1 MAKDHLM
8 KIGEVAKRTGTTL
21 RTVRYYEELDLIRPT
36 VRTQGGFRLYSEEEC
51 KRVQLIKNLQL
62 LDFPLAKI
70 KQLFESRSHAE
81 TGDAAAQ
88 DILAVLA
95 KELKEAEVRIARYV
109 EMKKAIEG
117 TIDILNNCRGC
128 LARPCRE
135 VCYACDNITTR
146 PALPL
151 PLECLISWS

>member
-1 MAKDHLM
+1 MGKGNLM
-8 KIGEVAKRTGTTL
+8 KIGQVAKRTGTTL

-81 TGDAAAQ
+81 TGDAAAH
-88 DILAVLA
+88 DILVVLA
-95 KELKEAEVRIARYV
+95 KQLKETDARIARYV

-117 TIDILNNCRGC
+117 TVAILNDCRGC
-128 LARPCRE
+128 FARPCRE
-135 VCYACDNITTR
+135 VCCACDNITTR
-146 PALPL
+146 PAIPL